1 MSLLVRPRGSGGSVM
16 GVGKY
21 HGLGGVRHPPP
32 RGGLG
37 YEKWM
42 GEGNMG
48 RKYRRSTDKAKQGL
62 D

>member
-1 MSLLVRPRGSGGSVM
+1 MGAGKCHGLGEVRPR
-16 GVGKY
+16 
-21 HGLGGVRHPPP
+21 PPP
-32 RGGLG
+32 RGGLE

-42 GEGNMG
+42 VGGNMG